1 MRILIPRFVLC
12 KLFLM
17 KYFRLFLPFTL
28 LIAPLLAQTSEN
40 ALVIIEEPV
49 SALPSAPK
57 PLETIETFGYSVEKR
72 PLIAHIFG
80 DGPNVTLII
89 ACVHGNETSTPGVA
103 HLLRAH
109 LLKHPAILQGRQII
123 IVPTVNPDGLQ
134 RKTRRNAHDV
144 DINRNYPGTW
154 RLPKRGEPFKPGPS
168 PASEPETRAMIN
180 LVAKYPPKKIVSIH
194 QPLKCMAFSGARSK
208 NLAREMQ
215 KYNGF
220 RITESVGYPT
230 PGGFGGY
237 CENIL
242 KVPVVTLELPWQ
254 SPEAAW
260 KAHGSA
266 LVAAIKLTILD

>member
-1 MRILIPRFVLC
+1 M
-12 KLFLM
+12 KFL
-17 KYFRLFLPFTL
+17 RLFLISAL
-28 LIAPLLAQTSEN
+28 LAVPLLAQGPEN
-40 ALVIIEEPV
+40 APVIIEEPV
-49 SALPSAPK
+49 AEPPIAPK
-57 PLETIETFGYSVEKR
+57 PLETTETFGYSVEKR
-72 PLIAHIFG
+72 PLIAYVFG

-89 ACVHGNETSTPGVA
+89 ACVHGNETSTPGLA
-103 HLLRAH
+103 RLLREH
-109 LLKHPAILQGRQII
+109 LLKHPEILQGRQII
-123 IVPTVNPDGLQ
+123 IVPAVNPDGLQ
-134 RKTRRNAHDV
+134 RKTRRNARDV

-168 PASEPETRAMIN
+168 PASEPETRAMMN

-194 QPLKCMAFSGARSK
+194 QPLSCMAYSGERSK
-208 NLAREMQ
+208 PLAREMQ
-215 KYNGF
+215 KYNNF

-260 KAHGSA
+260 KKHGAA
-266 LVAAIKLTILD
+266 LIAAIRF